1 MSSADAARDLGDQ
14 RAALHRYVTRLVA
27 PDLHQAEDIVQE
39 TLLRAWQ
46 HADQLDWAERPIRQW
61 LFRIARNLVVDAWR
75 KDRSVPIGIAAELF
89 PERADRSDLAEAV
102 ADRHLLL
109 HGLRQLPAQ
118 HREIL
123 VHVHLLGR
131 GGDDTAH
138 ALGIP
143 RGTVKSRT
151 HHALRAMRV
160 ALGEAA

>member
-75 KDRSVPIGIAAELF
+75 KDRSVPIGIAADLF
-89 PERADRSDLAEAV
+89 PERADRSDLAETAPTGTSCSK
-102 ADRHLLL
+102 ACGSCRRSTARSWSTSTCS
-109 HGLRQLPAQ
+109 GAAATTPPTPSASPA
-118 HREIL
+118 
-123 VHVHLLGR
+123 
-131 GGDDTAH
+131 A
-138 ALGIP
+138 P
-143 RGTVKSRT
+143 
-151 HHALRAMRV
+151 
-160 ALGEAA
+160 